1 MRARAVVV
9 LVLVSCARDEART
22 TTATATTTAV
32 SAPPVTSASATV
44 ATPAKRCL
52 PVVAADCGCVY
63 SCGSGAE
70 TSPGKWNV
78 THPNWATHGL
88 EAKVAPWCVA
98 GDCTDA
104 FHAQIVCDGICRP
117 KPADHTC
124 HFEGDRCVSGQ
135 KP

>member
-1 MRARAVVV
+1 VRARALVVVV
-9 LVLVSCARDEART
+9 LVACSRDEPRT
-22 TTATATTTAV
+22 SVAASATSVT
-32 SAPPVTSASATV
+32 PVTSAAPTV
-44 ATPAKRCL
+44 SVAPAAKRCL

-63 SCGSGAE
+63 TCGAGTE

-78 THPNWATHGL
+78 VHPNWATHGL
-88 EAKVAPWCVA
+88 GAKISPWCVS

-104 FHAQIVCDGICRP
+104 FHAEIVCSIICPP

-124 HFEGDRCVSGQ
+124 HFEGERCVSAQ